1 MTAKVITDP
10 GELADLIEGADRLMI
25 RLGGENSFHKLPE
38 PEAAM
43 IVSAL
48 RKLCGEAEQS
58 VVLATEKGLTTT
70 GQKIAADERDAARY
84 RWLRRATGGEWIR
97 LNDIRL
103 SQSMLSLD
111 LSIDEAR
118 ASSDDTEGKE

>member
-48 RKLCGEAEQS
+48 RKLCGEADQ
-58 VVLATEKGLTTT
+58 
-70 GQKIAADERDAARY
+70 RDAARY
-84 RWLRRATGGEWIR
+84 RWLIKCSSFGKADNAGENWMHLKGYHHAAVASELGWIVTKPQI
-97 LNDIRL
+97 DAH
-103 SQSMLSLD
+103 LD
-111 LSIDEAR
+111 A
-118 ASSDDTEGKE
+118 AMSSRSDTEESK